1 MKNLLFIITIS
12 FLLPGTFFG
21 QANKNISQN
30 SAAVNVFSKSYH
42 YLNDFEKIL
51 TSSQITTLNTILK
64 SSEKKSGTKIIVVT
78 ISAITPY
85 ASVPEYAYNLKNY
98 LSGNLKLSPTFLIVL
113 SKELRQIQIQSSYE
127 ARNKLTEDETRNIIN
142 SFAIPEFKKGDYYK
156 GLENAVTQIIKK
168 LE

>member
-12 FLLPGTFFG
+12 FLLPSTFFG
-21 QANKNISQN
+21 QSDKSIPEN
-30 SAAVNVFSKSYH
+30 SANSNAFSKAYN

-51 TSSQITTLNTILK
+51 TPSQITTLNTTLK
-64 SSEKKSGTKIIVVT
+64 SSEEKSGTKIIVVT
-78 ISAITPY
+78 TSSIKPY
-85 ASVPEYAYNLKNY
+85 ASVPDYSYNLKNY
-98 LSGNLKLSPTFLIVL
+98 LSENLKLTPAFLIIL

-127 ARNKLTEDETRNIIN
+127 ARNRLTEDETRNIIN